1 MKLSTFAYETAK
13 LLVIEH
19 LFGDTFF
26 KDYSIVSCIN
36 EDECQNQVG
45 SLYRIFN
52 KKKNGSQGIQLKFSV
67 NFYHTTSSILVN
79 GNRVDIF
86 ESELF
91 DPICNEIKASC
102 SKLRIVNDQI
112 AQALSEVGV
121 VADSRKDT
129 ETHAKEKE
137 YDTFGQVNYEIALC
151 EPQMVPLMN
160 SQLSLPIPEM
170 TMTVLK
176 ANTCAPLEKSLP
188 NQILLD
194 LKNVENGTI
203 LIVSV

>member
-1 MKLSTFAYETAK
+1 M
-13 LLVIEH
+13 
-19 LFGDTFF
+19 
-26 KDYSIVSCIN
+26 
-36 EDECQNQVG
+36 
-45 SLYRIFN
+45 
-52 KKKNGSQGIQLKFSV
+52 
-67 NFYHTTSSILVN
+67 
-79 GNRVDIF
+79 DIF

-102 SKLRIVNDQI
+102 SKLTIVNDQI